1 MHDQK
6 PTMPAR
12 ERIWAAIQELAAVGK
27 AFTRKRLKE
36 LTELPFHI
44 VDDHMDK
51 FIEDGLV
58 QRIGSGLFEMVT
70 PHEPTR
76 ATTVTILED
85 GCHILECGDQ
95 VMKLNPTE
103 ARRIAK
109 LMAGSAQEAVHIGTL
124 SDIAELMAAIDDRS
138 RQTTQLAAQLQRS
151 VEALQRQVGKQA
163 SLL

>member
-1 MHDQK
+1 MTDQK

-12 ERIWAAIQELAAVGK
+12 ERIWSAIQELAALGK

-36 LTELPFHI
+36 LTELQFHI
-44 VDDHMDK
+44 IDDHVDK
-51 FIEDGLV
+51 FIEDGLI
-58 QRIGSGLFEMVT
+58 QRIGNGIFEMVQQYD
-70 PHEPTR
+70 PTR

-85 GCHILECGDQ
+85 GCVILECGDQ

-109 LMAGSAQEAVHIGTL
+109 QMQGLAQEAVYIGAL
-124 SDIAELMAAIDDRS
+124 NDIAELMAAVDGRS
-138 RQTTQLAAQLQRS
+138 RQSSQLVSQLQRS
-151 VEALQRQVGKQA
+151 VEALERQVGQQA

>member
-1 MHDQK
+1 MDQK

-12 ERIWAAIQELAAVGK
+12 ERIWSAIQELAAIGK

-36 LTELPFHI
+36 LTDLQFHI
-44 VDDHMDK
+44 IDDHVDK
-51 FIEDGLV
+51 FIEDGLI
-58 QRIGSGLFEMVT
+58 QRIGSGIFEMVT

-85 GCHILECGDQ
+85 GCHIIECGDQ

-109 LMAGSAQEAVHIGTL
+109 LMAGTSQEAVHIGAL
-124 SDIAELMAAIDDRS
+124 SDIAELMAAIDGRS
-138 RQTTQLAAQLQRS
+138 RQTTALAAQLQKS
-151 VEALQRQVGKQA
+151 VEALQRQVGQQA